1 MTGLLPIIEMLEQ
14 ASDHAARAQ
23 WLLCCPFDILGRYE
37 TTIRNRLMHAGFPA
51 GLRYLDD
58 IRVVKS
64 AVRREDGQLSGAQI
78 DILASAG
85 AALTAAAGRETAP

>member
-1 MTGLLPIIEMLEQ
+1 MTELLPIIEQLDH
-14 ASDHAARAQ
+14 APDHAARAK
-23 WLLCCPFDILGRYE
+23 WMLCCPLDILGRYE
-37 TTIRNRLMHAGFPA
+37 ATIRNRLMHAGFPA

-58 IRVVKS
+58 VRVVKS

-85 AALTAAAGRETAP
+85 AALTAAAEVTR